1 MDVKDELNQ
10 KYPDI
15 EVHPFVVDYSKTI
28 DYSEQ
33 FQHKDIA

>member
-1 MDVKDELNQ
+1 MDVKEELNQ

-33 FQHKDIA
+33 TQHKDLA